1 MAKIFTQ
8 PHIPITRIDFNKLSG
23 KRNLSKGSLYLWIK
37 CILFFILQY
46 NSHTSLSIKL
56 FCCHYEI
63 LLECMSYSF
72 IKLSLTEKILETPRM
87 TVQIRLFDNE
97 VLFTTIDVQTLL
109 NKMYEPQGRTIFK
122 FT

>member
-1 MAKIFTQ
+1 MIFIQ
-8 PHIPITRIDFNKLSG
+8 PNVPITRIHYNKLSG

-37 CILFFILQY
+37 CVLFFILQY
-46 NSHTSLSIKL
+46 NFHTSLPFKL

-63 LLECMSYSF
+63 LLECMSYPF
-72 IKLSLTEKILETPRM
+72 IKLSLTEKTLETPRM

-122 FT
+122 FK